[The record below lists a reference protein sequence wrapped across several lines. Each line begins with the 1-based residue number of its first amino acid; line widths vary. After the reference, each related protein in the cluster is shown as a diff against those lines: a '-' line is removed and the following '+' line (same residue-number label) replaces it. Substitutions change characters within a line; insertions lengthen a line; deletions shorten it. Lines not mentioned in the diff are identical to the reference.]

1 MPHNCVFAHNNNKQ
15 QQPPNNNIMNLN
27 LDQVDHVTLDLMVN
41 QPQYERYL
49 RNKEADLNGKYEKA
63 KRFYKKRIIEMTRD
77 LLKCETVN
85 DIFVLQAF
93 EAYAKS
99 CITYFRTK
107 DKNDTLQEEH
117 MAECVAVGYLP
128 PIVETEESMNDHEY
142 DANEEDEV
150 NEDEANDAPI
160 LSDLTKKKLE
170 ILMSFDKHKAH
181 TPTLD
186 TYVIKTS
193 SASASAAAP
202 IIPKQKEINL
212 DDPKFKTKD
221 IKPKKPTKPNSDE

>member
-1 MPHNCVFAHNNNKQ
+1 
-15 QQPPNNNIMNLN
+15 MNLN

-49 RNKEADLNGKYEKA
+49 RAHEAALSGKYEKA
-63 KRFYKKRIIEMTRD
+63 KRFYKKRIIELTRD

-93 EAYAKS
+93 EAYAKA

-117 MAECVAVGYLP
+117 AAECVAVGYLP
-128 PIVETEESMNDHEY
+128 PIVETVEESLSDND
-142 DANEEDEV
+142 DGDNDG
-150 NEDEANDAPI
+150 DNDAPI
-160 LSDLTKKKLE
+160 LSDSTKKKLE

-221 IKPKKPTKPNSDE
+221 IKPKRPIKPNSDE

>member
-1 MPHNCVFAHNNNKQ
+1 
-15 QQPPNNNIMNLN
+15 MNLN

-49 RNKEADLNGKYEKA
+49 RAKEADLNGKYEKA

-77 LLKCETVN
+77 LLKGETVN
-85 DIFVLQAF
+85 DIFVLQSF
-93 EAYAKS
+93 EAYSKA
-99 CITYFRTK
+99 CITYFRNK

-117 MAECVAVGYLP
+117 MAECIAVGYLP
-128 PIVETEESMNDHEY
+128 PIIENDGCCAHADADDNDNDHNDHSDHNDNDNDHNDNNDHNHAMND
-142 DANEEDEV
+142 
-150 NEDEANDAPI
+150 
-160 LSDLTKKKLE
+160 SSKRKLE
-170 ILMSFDKHKAH
+170 ILMAFDKHKTH

-193 SASASAAAP
+193 PASSASPAAS
-202 IIPKQKEINL
+202 IIPKHREINL

-221 IKPKKPTKPNSDE
+221 IKPKKTNGPK